1 MKKKVLFLYSRDIEI
16 NDAGGSRTTIMLIK
30 YLIANGFECH
40 CLFKIINGPM
50 DSVVYYKQEQNLYQQ
65 IRQIIQSNDIHVIII
80 PEGIIYADN
89 VKKCIEGLDCK
100 IISALHNKPGYER
113 CRLYVQLIESLLF
126 NKSVL
131 KRLRA
136 LLMLTVY
143 PLFYF
148 LYINKVAKSF
158 RKLYYS
164 SDFLVLL
171 SKRFIPD
178 FIRLYKVPNDKIVA
192 IGNPASFGIYASND
206 DVLTK
211 SKTVLI
217 VARFDERSKRLLLAL
232 KIWKKVSLLYPDW
245 NLDIVGFGRALPVYE
260 SYIKRF
266 NIRGVSFL
274 GKQAPL
280 EYYRK
285 ASIFMMTSA
294 FEGWGMTIVEAMQLG
309 CVPIV
314 MNSFGSL
321 CDIVDSGK
329 NGIIVDNNDVDGFV
343 KALRDL
349 IENRTKREI
358 MADNAIEKSKK
369 WTKENTC
376 GKYQKLIEQCLM
388 K

>member
-100 IISALHNKPGYER
+100 IISALHTKPGYER

>member
-158 RKLYYS
+158 RKLYSS

-192 IGNPASFGIYASND
+192 IGNPASFSIYASND

-232 KIWKKVSLLYPDW
+232 KIWKKVSLFYPDW

>member
-16 NDAGGSRTTIMLIK
+16 NDAGASRTTIMLIK
-30 YLIANGFECH
+30 YLISNGFECH

-100 IISALHNKPGYER
+100 IISALHSKPGYER

-294 FEGWGMTIVEAMQLG
+294 FEGWPMTIVEAMQLG

-349 IENRTKREI
+349 IENRNKREI

>member
-16 NDAGGSRTTIMLIK
+16 NDAGASRTTIMLIK
-30 YLIANGFECH
+30 YLISNGFECH

-100 IISALHNKPGYER
+100 IISALHSKPGYER

-294 FEGWGMTIVEAMQLG
+294 FEGWAMTIVEAMQLG

-329 NGIIVDNNDVDGFV
+329 NGINVDNNDVDGFV

-349 IENRTKREI
+349 IENRNKREI

>member
-245 NLDIVGFGRALPVYE
+245 NLDIVGFGRALSVYE